1 MARFT
6 KGSVLVKAMI
16 ENWYDLAMASDGTIA
31 DDRVHRIEIAEARVD
46 ESETY
51 LCMPRRLIEQL
62 ALDKSCTGRDRTPN
76 GSVTFPTYGPVMLT
90 VQDRDCHIDVKEVPE
105 NRGVLLGF
113 VVLGMLD
120 LVVDPEGQKL
130 VGNPDHGG
138 AYMIDMFH
146 QTFSE

>member
-6 KGSVLVKAMI
+6 KGTVLTTALV
-16 ENWYDLAMASDGTIA
+16 ENWFDLAEASKGRITGDQ
-31 DDRVHRIEIAEARVD
+31 VHRIEIANARVD

-62 ALDKSCTGRDRTPN
+62 ALDKACTGRDRTAT
-76 GSVTFPTYGPVMLT
+76 GTITFPTYGPVRLT
-90 VQDRDCHIDVKEVPE
+90 VQDRDCHIEVKEVPE

-120 LVVDPEGQKL
+120 LVVDPEGQRL
-130 VGNPDHGG
+130 IGNPDHDGKF
-138 AYMIDMFH
+138 MIDMYH
-146 QTFSE
+146 QEICA